1 MRADLTDITLVVD
14 RSGSMESISG
24 DAEGGVNNFIAEQ
37 AQQPGEC
44 LVTIVQFDQE
54 YEFVQRGVNASEC
67 PPFRLKPRGTTAL
80 LDAVGRAIN
89 ETGARLAALPE
100 PDRPGLVVFVI
111 TTDGQENASQEFTR
125 EQVRKMIAHQQQAYN
140 WQFTFL
146 AANADAFS
154 EAGGMG
160 LDLAHAAQFGAGKV
174 LEANLATAKK
184 VARMRSQNA
193 QGRKVVN
200 LFTEEERKSME

>member
-54 YEFVQRGVNASEC
+54 YEFVQQGVKASEC

-80 LDAVGRAIN
+80 LDAIGRAIN

-100 PDRPGLVVFVI
+100 ADRPGLVVFVI
-111 TTDGQENASQEFTR
+111 TTDGQENASKEFTR
-125 EQVRKMIAHQQQAYN
+125 EQVRKMIAHQQEAYN

-160 LDLAHAAQFGAGKV
+160 LDLAHAAKFGAGKV

-184 VARMRSQNA
+184 VARMRSQSA
-193 QGRKVVN
+193 QQRKVVN

>member
-14 RSGSMESISG
+14 RSGSMEAIRE
-24 DAEGGVNNFIAEQ
+24 DAEGGVNTFVREQ
-37 AQQPGEC
+37 AEQPGEC
-44 LVTIVQFDQE
+44 RVTIVQFDEE
-54 YEFVQRGVNASEC
+54 YEFVERGVKASEC
-67 PPFRLKPRGTTAL
+67 PSFRLRPRGTTAL

-100 PDRPGLVVFVI
+100 SDRPGLVVFVI
-111 TTDGQENASQEFTR
+111 TTDGKENASKEFTR
-125 EQVRKMIAHQQQAYN
+125 EKVREMIAHQQQKYS

-146 AANADAFS
+146 AANTDAFS

-160 LDLAHAAQFGAGKV
+160 IELAHAAQFGTGKV
-174 LEANLATAKK
+174 RDANLATAKK

-193 QGRKVVN
+193 QGHKVVN